1 MSHHLVAAERISYSY
16 PDGTRAL
23 SEVSFR
29 IVHGESVAVVGANGA
44 GKSTLLLHLNGAL
57 LPQEGR
63 VVIGDLPVT
72 RGTLREVRRSV
83 GMVFQD
89 PDDQLFLPTVRDD
102 VAFGPLNLGL
112 SHEEASA
119 RVDAALAATGIPHL
133 AGKPPYRLSA
143 GEKRRAAIATVLALS
158 PGVLVLDEP
167 TTGLDPRG
175 RRQLIELLAG
185 FTHTKILA
193 THDLEL
199 VLSLCRR
206 TIVLESGRVVAD
218 GPTAEVF
225 ADEGLL
231 LSSGLERPA
240 SLSPCP
246 RCGASGKPGAS

>member
-1 MSHHLVAAERISYSY
+1 MSHHLVAAEGLSYSY
-16 PDGTRAL
+16 PDGTVAL
-23 SEVSFR
+23 SGVSFR
-29 IVHGESVAVVGANGA
+29 IVHGESVAIVGANGA
-44 GKSTLLLHLNGAL
+44 GKSTLLLHLNGTL
-57 LPQEGR
+57 LPSAGR
-63 VVIGDLPVT
+63 VVVGDLPVT

-89 PDDQLFLPTVRDD
+89 PDDQLFLSTVHDD
-102 VAFGPLNLGL
+102 VAFGPLNMGL
-112 SHEEASA
+112 SHDESAA
-119 RVDAALAATGIPHL
+119 RVDAALSATGILHL

-175 RRQLIELLAG
+175 RRQLIDLLRS

-193 THDLEL
+193 THDMEL

-206 TIVLESGRVVAD
+206 TIVLDGGRVRAD
-218 GPTAEVF
+218 GPTGEVF
-225 ADEGLL
+225 SDEPLL

-240 SLSPCP
+240 SLVPCKG
-246 RCGASGKPGAS
+246 CGESGKREGP